1 MFQEGRTLMLTS
13 MADKT
18 LRGLF
23 LVVLGIGVLPSL
35 SYAAMGGCSGVSV
48 KDAPCFLV
56 EGELQLRANLR
67 PLLIER
73 GRHKKYRVALVSD
86 APDSPYAMPEVLSH
100 RLGALEDIQRTFR
113 VCPVAASK
121 DMGLIQAVCIEREE

>member
-1 MFQEGRTLMLTS
+1 MFQEGRTPMLTF
-13 MADKT
+13 MADKK

-23 LVVLGIGVLPSL
+23 LVVLGIGLLPSL

-73 GRHKKYRVALVSD
+73 GGHKKYRVALVSD
-86 APDSPYAMPEVLSH
+86 ALDSIYAMPDIVSR
-100 RLGALEDIQRTFR
+100 RLVDLESIDGKFR
-113 VCPVAASK
+113 VCPVVASK
-121 DMGLIQAVCIEREE
+121 DMGKLQPICIEKEE